1 MEIESAVRRDDDYVE
16 PGVVVFCCETTPA
29 CFSAAIVCCNRL
41 NRSTAAVD
49 VSTSRQAGYR
59 LASIGVDDAGSGN
72 RGKQNSNRSVWPS
85 QIIVW
90 MESAKVSAN
99 SGRST

>member
-1 MEIESAVRRDDDYVE
+1 MEIGSVVRCDDDYAE
-16 PGVVVFCCETTPA
+16 PGDVGFCCETTPA

-49 VSTSRQAGYR
+49 VNTIRQAGYR
-59 LASIGVDDAGSGN
+59 LASICVDDAGSGN
-72 RGKQNSNRSVWPS
+72 RVTQNSTRSVWPS

-90 MESAKVSAN
+90 MESAKVSAS